1 MPNPTP
7 GSQFLC
13 RVRRLLLPGLA
24 LLALTLLLALPRTL
38 VPVAAQ
44 TPVPTVTPTRTPSEL
59 IGVNP
64 QQELLLELFTRFGG
78 WGTLGVLGLMT
89 LVWFVVALTKKAGET
104 LVEYL
109 NRVFVKGRLDRR
121 AEKIESQTRQRE
133 TAQAQARQLEHG
145 LAAYLQWLQDEYQH
159 LPIIPIKTAERLEQ
173 LALTTVYVPLRV
185 VERTQIEGFRKLTLG
200 EFDPEGEYRLREQ
213 ALADLERSQR
223 VYRLLSNADQLL
235 ALETDGKPVREQTT
249 TRLLLVGDAGSGK
262 TTTLH
267 YGALILAHDYQQ
279 GTPTQAQAT
288 LDLHV
293 AHLLLPIYIR
303 LTLVATYVREAYQR
317 ASPDELPALHGAPSH
332 LLLDWLRIH
341 LQSQVKSRCPTL
353 PVDLLDR
360 QLTDGHCLFLL
371 DGLDETGDAT
381 ERAYMQRLIVNLVQD
396 YPHQRYLVASRPFD
410 DLRLP
415 GFDERHLSPMNS
427 EEMQCLLR
435 NWFGAVRTGSTTRQH
450 QESVDEQV
458 TYLWDILE
466 RNARLFEMA
475 TNPLLLTSMALLVQT
490 GVGLPRERA
499 ELYNRLV
506 YLLLETW
513 RILQVTGGVPGR
525 DSGRPVLYGGEE
537 NVSSVQRRLQ
547 ELAAWMQE
555 QQRREV
561 RLDEAQRHLRPIYQ
575 ELMGWHA
582 EQCDDYI
589 CRLLE
594 SLALESGLVQKRDRG
609 YSFAHY
615 TLQEYLTA
623 RAYDQRAEGVAQL
636 MARYAQPRWRETILL
651 AVGHWATSG
660 DPDHARQFLRKLL
673 ATGDAQAV
681 LLAGAA
687 LDDADADRVPELA
700 PLRTT
705 TAERLHELAFQPQ
718 RCPDPRMRNT
728 AAELLDR
735 LEADQR
741 PELHPDH
748 PRYWADRIEPG
759 PFVMGDDQ
767 GKYDD
772 EKPAFVYRITRPYAL
787 AHYPVTNRQYL
798 CFLEDLERQGR
809 ADEAQQRRPREWPGR
824 RYRAGTGNHPVVNVD
839 WYDATAFAAW
849 ANATWLTDEQRARG
863 EQIRLPT
870 EPEWERAAAY
880 PLTIPPDN
888 PGGGRGRYPWGDT
901 LPDLTDTSSGSITG
915 GIRGNTKES
924 GIGGT
929 SVVGIFP
936 DGAAACGA
944 EDLAGNVW
952 EWCSTRYQSYP
963 LAEEVRAATLET
975 IENQEG
981 QTFVVRGGAY
991 WNDLSDAR
999 CGFRSRNHPRFVYH
1013 NVGVR
1018 LARLF
1023 SL

>member
-1 MPNPTP
+1 MSNPTP
-7 GSQFLC
+7 ESHTSRC
-13 RVRRLLLPGLA
+13 SPRLLLPGLA
-24 LLALTLLLALPRTL
+24 LLALTLLLALPRAL

-44 TPVPTVTPTRTPSEL
+44 TAVPTVTPTRTPSEL

-78 WGTLGVLGLMT
+78 WGTLGMLGLMA
-89 LVWFVVALTKKAGET
+89 LVWFGFALTKKAGET
-104 LVEYL
+104 LVEYV
-109 NRVFVKGRLDRR
+109 NRVFLKRRLDQR
-121 AEKIESQTRQRE
+121 AEKMEEQTRQRE
-133 TAQAQARQLEHG
+133 MVQAQVRQLEHG

-173 LALTTVYVPLRV
+173 LALTAVYVPLRV
-185 VERTQIEGFRKLTLG
+185 VERTQIEGFRQLTLG

-213 ALADLERSQR
+213 ALKDLERSQR
-223 VYRLLSNADQLL
+223 VYRLLSDAHQLP
-235 ALETDGKPVREQTT
+235 ALKTDGEPVPEHTT

-279 GTPTQAQAT
+279 ATPAQAQAT

-293 AHLLLPIYIR
+293 ARPLLPIYIR
-303 LTLVATYVREAYQR
+303 LTLVATYVREAYAR
-317 ASPDELPALHGAPSH
+317 ARPDELPALHGAPSS
-332 LLLDWLRIH
+332 LLLDWLKDY
-341 LQSQVKSRCPTL
+341 LQAQVKARHPTL
-353 PVDLLDR
+353 PADLLPR
-360 QLTDGHCLFLL
+360 QFTSGNCLFLL

-427 EEMQCLLR
+427 AEMQCLLR
-435 NWFGAVRTGSTTRQH
+435 NWFGAVRKGSPTRQH
-450 QESVDEQV
+450 QDSVAEQV
-458 TYLWDILE
+458 SYLWDILE

-490 GVGLPRERA
+490 SVGLPRERA

-513 RILQVTGGVPGR
+513 RILQVTDGVPGR

-537 NVSSVQRRLQ
+537 SVASVQRRLQ

-561 RLDEAQRHLRPIYQ
+561 RLDEAQRHLCPIYQ
-575 ELMGWHA
+575 ELMGWHR
-582 EQCDDYI
+582 ERCDDYI

-623 RAYDQRAEGVAQL
+623 RAYDQRADGVRQL
-636 MARYAQPRWRETILL
+636 LARYAQPRWRETILL

-660 DPDHARQFLRKLL
+660 DPDHARQFLHELL
-673 ATGDAQAV
+673 TTGDAQAI

-700 PLRTT
+700 LLRTST
-705 TAERLHELAFQPQ
+705 VERLSELAFAPA
-718 RCPDPRMRNT
+718 RCPDPRTRNA

-741 PELHPDH
+741 PELQPDH

-759 PFVMGDDQ
+759 PFVMGDDHSQ
-767 GKYDD
+767 QDD
-772 EKPAFVYRITRPYAL
+772 EKPAFVYTITRPYAL
-787 AHYPVTNRQYL
+787 ARYPVTNRQYL
-798 CFLEDLERQGR
+798 RFLEDLERQGR
-809 ADEAQQRRPREWPGR
+809 VDEAQQRRPEHWPGR

-839 WYDATAFAAW
+839 WYNATAFAAW

-880 PLTIPPDN
+880 PLAIPPDA
-888 PGGGRGRYPWGDT
+888 PDCGRRRYPWGDT
-901 LPDLTDTSSGSITG
+901 LPDLTDTTSGSIKG
-915 GIRGNTKES
+915 DIRANTQES

-929 SVVGIFP
+929 SVVGIFR

-952 EWCSTRYQSYP
+952 EWCSTPYQRYP
-963 LAEEVRAATLET
+963 LAKEVRAATLET

-981 QTFVVRGGAY
+981 KTFVVRGGVY

-999 CGFRSRNHPRFVYH
+999 CGYRHHFLPRSLFHYD
-1013 NVGVR
+1013 GVR